1 MMEPDLTPPVGK
13 PKVEIL
19 TPAGA
24 MVAEIVRR
32 YWVLGIECTLVE
44 TQKLA
49 WFLERFIEHMGL
61 ENPLDLRFEANRYGP
76 YAHRLTKMLEGLDG
90 SYLHCDKRLTDA
102 DPMDTVWF
110 EESKR
115 ERLELYLKSDEAKA
129 WLPVLDATDALI
141 DGFQSPLGMEVL
153 ATLDWLH
160 ARQGVPLTLEDMRI
174 GLSQWPAGA
183 AAAKRKQTLFSD
195 RLLTLAIER
204 LQSIAA

>member
-1 MMEPDLTPPVGK
+1 MIDKEVSLRVAAPTAG
-13 PKVEIL
+13 IL
-19 TPAGA
+19 TPARA
-24 MVAEIVRR
+24 LIAEAVRR
-32 YWVLGIECTLVE
+32 YWILGIECTLVE

-49 WFLERFIEHMGL
+49 WILERVIDRMGL
-61 ENPLDLRFEANRYGP
+61 DNPLDLRFEANRYGP

-102 DPMDTVWF
+102 EPMDTVWF
-110 EESKR
+110 EESNR

-153 ATLDWLH
+153 ATVDWLNT
-160 ARQGVPLTLEDMRI
+160 RQGIPLTLEDMRK
-174 GLSQWPAGA
+174 GLSDWPAGA
-183 AAAKRKQTLFSD
+183 AAAQRKQKLFSD
-195 RLLTLAIER
+195 RLLALAIER